1 MVRYIACMAVFLL
14 ARVPLRAG
22 ELDAEFGAKAPN
34 IPSAAPKIINPA
46 DAAQTPLVVLNRAD
60 GTDAGKRSELDA
72 EAPAQAWR
80 HCGWGYGRGFG
91 WGGWGY
97 GRGFGWGGWGG
108 YGPGWG
114 GWGGWGGYGP
124 GWGRWGGYGPGW
136 GGWGGWGGFS
146 PLLGC
151 GYGWGFW

>member
-34 IPSAAPKIINPA
+34 VPSAAPKIINPA

-108 YGPGWG
+108 SG
-114 GWGGWGGYGP
+114 GWGGWGGYG
-124 GWGRWGGYGPGW
+124 
-136 GGWGGWGGFS
+136 
-146 PLLGC
+146 LG
-151 GYGWGFW
+151 